1 LALRWQA
8 VFRGTWLAVSRPG
21 QEPPEPAL
29 PRPEAARPSAAEASV
44 RQREALVALEQ
55 PGVWRGEARVRLSE
69 RLGAQAVPHAAVASQ
84 DAVEPPSAESHG
96 EAEAWRA
103 VPLREAGAH
112 AAALHEEAAVVR
124 DEGVRRVEERPLAAH
139 LLVAV
144 PSFLR
149 AHSRREAQPARVGP
163 AWIARATTLSSTV

>member
-8 VFRGTWLAVSRPG
+8 VFRVAWLAVSRLG

-44 RQREALVALEQ
+44 RQREALTALER

-84 DAVEPPSAESHG
+84 DGVERPSAESHG
-96 EAEAWRA
+96 EAEARRA
-103 VPLREAGAH
+103 VPLREAG
-112 AAALHEEAAVVR
+112 ALHEEAAVVR

-139 LLVAV
+139 LLAEA

-149 AHSRREAQPARVGP
+149 AHSRREARPARVGP